1 MFQTHSL
8 VLLSQFFETYATL
21 TDMNSD
27 IYDDIAIEAMTKDH
41 FGINLDIKEVIA
53 RSVPTSHTT
62 QATIFVTTKNQVY
75 ALISGRAPL
84 TLGDVRT
91 IIRRMGMVAD
101 AYLAP
106 KNETDYFNRVAQDKF
121 KAVFPGR
128 KSTND
133 GDLRFYRLLAP
144 YNPAL
149 VRIAEV
155 SEGTIKQFDATDS
168 SKWRVA
174 AKFTYRR
181 IKPQTKI

>member
-1 MFQTHSL
+1 
-8 VLLSQFFETYATL
+8 
-21 TDMNSD
+21 MNSD
-27 IYDDIAIEAMTKDH
+27 IYDDISIEDMTRTR
-41 FGINLDIKEVIA
+41 FGINLDIKEVIV

-62 QATIFVTTKNQVY
+62 AATVFVTTKNQVFT
-75 ALISGRAPL
+75 LITGRAPL
-84 TLGDVRT
+84 TLGDVRK

-106 KNETDYFNRVAQDKF
+106 KSEPDYFNRVAEEKF

-128 KSTND
+128 RDPSDN
-133 GDLRFYRLLAP
+133 DLRFYRLLAP

-155 SEGTIKQFDATDS
+155 SEGTIKQFDASDS
-168 SKWRVA
+168 SNWRTA

-181 IKPQTKI
+181 IKPQSKI